1 MLGPPVLP
9 KIQHLTPNTF
19 VEEGTT
25 QATRVMP
32 SRRWRFGWRE
42 RRALAGLLFV
52 LPTWLVWVF
61 WTAGP
66 ALSTIAISFSNW
78 NLLGMPTLAGASNYV
93 KLVSDPLFLLSFRN
107 SLVYTLIF
115 TPTGILL
122 ALTLAILID
131 GTTKLREYYRVA
143 YFLPVVTSVAASAIL
158 WKWLYQPSFGLINTL
173 LDLVGIAGPSW
184 LNDRNTAL
192 LAIGIMGV
200 WQGLG
205 FTITIFLAGLQSI
218 PPSLYEAARID
229 GATKLQQVFRI
240 TVPLLRGTALFVSVI
255 GVADAFQV
263 FSQVFIMT
271 KGGPAYASSTLAY
284 YLYVSAIQ
292 RFQMG
297 YGAAIA
303 VVIFTI
309 VLLVTLA
316 QLKIFRQS
324 EVDY

>member
-1 MLGPPVLP
+1 M
-9 KIQHLTPNTF
+9 
-19 VEEGTT
+19 
-25 QATRVMP
+25 QATSTLP
-32 SRRWRFGWRE
+32 ARRWRFGWRE

-66 ALSTIAISFSNW
+66 ALSTFALSFTNW
-78 NLLGMPTLAGASNYV
+78 NLMGMPTPAGLSNYV
-93 KLVSDPLFLLSFRN
+93 KLVDDPLFLLSMRN

-115 TPTGILL
+115 TPTGIIL

-131 GTTKLREYYRVA
+131 GRTRLREYYRVA
-143 YFLPVVTSVAASAIL
+143 YFLPVITSVAASAIL
-158 WKWLYQPSFGLINTL
+158 WKWLYQPGFGLVNTALGL
-173 LDLVGIAGPSW
+173 LGIAGPSW
-184 LNDRNTAL
+184 LNDRSTAL

-229 GATKLQQVFRI
+229 GATKLQQIFRI

-263 FSQVFIMT
+263 FSQVYIMT
-271 KGGPAYASSTLAY
+271 RGGPAYSSSTLAY

-297 YGAAIA
+297 YAATIA

-309 VLLVTLA
+309 VLVVTLA
-316 QLKIFRQS
+316 QLKFFRQT
-324 EVDY
+324 EADY

>member
-1 MLGPPVLP
+1 
-9 KIQHLTPNTF
+9 
-19 VEEGTT
+19 
-25 QATRVMP
+25 
-32 SRRWRFGWRE
+32 
-42 RRALAGLLFV
+42 LFV
-52 LPTWLVWVF
+52 LPTWLVWLF

-66 ALSTIAISFSNW
+66 ALSTFGLSLTSW
-78 NLLGMPTLAGASNYV
+78 NLLGAPIFVGLSNYTQ
-93 KLVSDPLFLLSFRN
+93 LVVDPLFLLSIRN
-107 SLVYTLIF
+107 SLVYTLVF

-122 ALTLAILID
+122 ALGLAILID

-158 WKWLYQPSFGLINTL
+158 WKWLYQPSFGLINTAL
-173 LDLVGIAGPSW
+173 GLVGIAGPSW
-184 LNDRNTAL
+184 LNDKNTAL

-218 PPSLYEAARID
+218 PPSLYEAAKID
-229 GATKLQQVFRI
+229 GATPLQQVFRI

-263 FSQVFIMT
+263 FSQVYIMT
-271 KGGPAYASSTLAY
+271 RGGPAYSSSTLAY

-297 YGAAIA
+297 YAATIA

-316 QLKIFRQS
+316 QLKVFRQS
-324 EVDY
+324 ETDY

>member
-1 MLGPPVLP
+1 LPV
-9 KIQHLTPNTF
+9 
-19 VEEGTT
+19 
-25 QATRVMP
+25 
-32 SRRWRFGWRE
+32 RRWRFGWRE

-66 ALSTIAISFSNW
+66 ALSTFALSFTNW
-78 NLLGMPTLAGASNYV
+78 NLMGIPTPTGFSNYA
-93 KLVSDPLFLLSFRN
+93 KLVDDPLFLLSIRN
-107 SLVYTLIF
+107 SLIYTLVF
-115 TPTGILL
+115 TPTGIIL

-143 YFLPVVTSVAASAIL
+143 YFLPVITSVAASAIL
-158 WKWLYQPSFGLINTL
+158 WKWLYQPGFGLINTAL
-173 LDLVGIAGPSW
+173 GLIGIAGPSW

-192 LAIGIMGV
+192 LAVGVMGM

-205 FTITIFLAGLQSI
+205 FTITIFLAGLQAI

-229 GATKLQQVFRI
+229 GATKLQQIFRI
-240 TVPLLRGTALFVSVI
+240 TVPLLRGTALFVSII

-263 FSQVFIMT
+263 FSQVYIMT
-271 KGGPAYASSTLAY
+271 RGGPAYSSSTLAY

-297 YGAAIA
+297 YAATIA

-309 VLLVTLA
+309 VLVVTLA
-316 QLKIFRQS
+316 QLKFFRQS
-324 EVDY
+324 EADY